1 MSTYTFKT
9 NINCGSCIKS
19 VTPFLNELDNVDS
32 WKVDTENPDKILEVE
47 LDDENIKAVLG
58 AVEKAG
64 FKNLEFNQTLFGTL
78 DSIKDIQLP
87 KPGFGEGAFVV
98 VRATKK

>member
-64 FKNLEFNQTLFGTL
+64 FK
-78 DSIKDIQLP
+78 IQRL
-87 KPGFGEGAFVV
+87 G
-98 VRATKK
+98 